1 MSDDLTAIKQDS
13 FITIIDEADDDVFVN
28 VVLNIEQAWVLPL
41 PTQRVY
47 SMLTALCRP
56 EPLADKPIKGLEP
69 DKAPSIPRKPKKEEP
84 VAEANGVSQPDDKHE
99 LEEDAASRDL
109 KRAREDEVET
119 APSSKKAK
127 VANTAI
133 KDDEVSIVDVE
144 AGTGAIVID
153 D

>member
-1 MSDDLTAIKQDS
+1 
-13 FITIIDEADDDVFVN
+13 
-28 VVLNIEQAWVLPL
+28 
-41 PTQRVY
+41 
-47 SMLTALCRP
+47 MLTATCRS

-69 DKAPSIPRKPKKEEP
+69 DKAPSIPRKPKKEQP
-84 VAEANGVSQPDDKHE
+84 VAETNGVSQPDGKHE
-99 LEEDAASRDL
+99 PEEDAASRDL
-109 KRAREDEVET
+109 KRAREEEMET

-127 VANTAI
+127 TSNAAI